1 MRITPEELA
10 ARYQAMSDEELLGL
24 DRAELT
30 DTARQC
36 YDKERERRKIE
47 SRPEESQPEADDS
60 SWQAEARPT
69 GGRWICAGMFRTPDE
84 GEAIREL
91 LDSAG
96 IAARL
101 EEGDL
106 LWLGSHSY
114 TCTRVMVPQV
124 VENDAMGLIET
135 QAAQEELAARDA
147 ADAQPFP
154 ILAHCHDGV
163 FVPVEP
169 VDLEEGTEVE
179 VRLLPTHGARRS

>member
-10 ARYQAMSDEELLGL
+10 ARYRAMSDEELLGM

-36 YDKERERRKIE
+36 YDREVERRKIE
-47 SRPEESQPEADDS
+47 SRPGVEERQTTRDDGLS
-60 SWQAEARPT
+60 NDPWA
-69 GGRWICAGMFRTPDE
+69 GRWVCAGAFRTPDE
-84 GEAIREL
+84 GEAVREL

-106 LWLGSHSY
+106 LWLGSHAY

-135 QAAQEELAARDA
+135 QAAEQEFAARAEAEA
-147 ADAQPFP
+147 ARAS

-179 VRLLPTHGARRS
+179 VRLPTRGAQRS

>member
-10 ARYQAMSDEELLGL
+10 ARYRAMSDEELLGL

-36 YDKERERRKIE
+36 YDSEMERRKIE
-47 SRPEESQPEADDS
+47 SQPEVDES
-60 SWQAEARPT
+60 PRQAEAST
-69 GGRWICAGMFRTPDE
+69 AGGRWVCAGMFRTPDE
-84 GEAIREL
+84 AEAVHGL
-91 LDSAG
+91 LESAG

-101 EEGDL
+101 DEGDV

-124 VENDAMGLIET
+124 VENDAIGLIET

-147 ADAQPFP
+147 AEALLFP

-163 FVPVEP
+163 FVPVAP

-179 VRLLPTHGARRS
+179 VRLAPTRGARRS

>member
-36 YDKERERRKIE
+36 YDREMERRKIE
-47 SRPEESQPEADDS
+47 SRPHDS
-60 SWQAEARPT
+60 RQAKARPT
-69 GGRWICAGMFRTPDE
+69 AEEYSTEGRWICAGMFRTPDE
-84 GEAIREL
+84 GEAVLEL
-91 LDSAG
+91 LESAG
-96 IAARL
+96 LAARL

-124 VENDAMGLIET
+124 VENEAMGLIET

-147 ADAQPFP
+147 AEALPFP
-154 ILAHCHDGV
+154 IVAHCHDGV

-179 VRLLPTHGARRS
+179 VRLPPTHGARRS